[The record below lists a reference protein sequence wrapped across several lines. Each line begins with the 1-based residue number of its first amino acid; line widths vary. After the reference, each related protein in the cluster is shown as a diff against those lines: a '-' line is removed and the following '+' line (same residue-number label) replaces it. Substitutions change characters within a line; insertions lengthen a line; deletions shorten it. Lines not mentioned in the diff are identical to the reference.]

1 MGLNVKNEHTVAL
14 VRELAT
20 RTGLTQTGAITEAVR
35 SKLAELDRDHDAL
48 GTHRR
53 GDARRA
59 KARRLLDELH
69 GSLTDAERVRL
80 REAEGQLYDGAG
92 LPS

>member
-1 MGLNVKNEHTVAL
+1 MRK
-14 VRELAT
+14 LART
-20 RTGLTQTGAITEAVR
+20 TGLTQTGAITEAVR
-35 SKLAELDRDHDAL
+35 SKLAELDRDHGAL
-48 GTHRR
+48 GAHRR

-69 GSLTDAERVRL
+69 RSLTDAERARL
-80 REAEGQLYDGAG
+80 REAEGRLYDGAG

>member
-1 MGLNVKNEHTVAL
+1 MGLNVKNEHTAAL
-14 VRELAT
+14 VRELAR

-35 SKLAELDRDHDAL
+35 SKLAELDRDHSAL

-59 KARRLLDELH
+59 KARQLLDELH
-69 GSLTDAERVRL
+69 TSLTDAERAQL
-80 REAEGQLYDGAG
+80 REAEERLYDGAG
-92 LPS
+92 MPS

>member
-1 MGLNVKNEHTVAL
+1 MGLNIKNEHTTAL
-14 VRELAT
+14 VRELAQ

-35 SKLAELDRDHDAL
+35 AKLAELDRDTTDI

-53 GDARRA
+53 RESAQQ
-59 KARRLLDELH
+59 LLNELH
-69 GSLTDAERVRL
+69 NSLTEAER
-80 REAEGQLYDGAG
+80 AQIKAADGQLYDDAG